1 MPIRKDSEHRFCVA
15 FEIHKTG
22 GKLPKGTCRPC
33 NPNYTEK
40 GIKYMRQR
48 TTAINIRVTEGEK
61 RKMETAAKKCG
72 LSLSAYLRKLGLGKE
87 VHATLPQE
95 FYEAYRGLTSL
106 RDNWKSLSEANVNAN
121 FNDVVSKLLKAY
133 HSIGEPESAS
143 DSPWQ

>member
-15 FEIHKTG
+15 FETHKTG

-87 VHATLPQE
+87 VQATLPQE